1 MLPPSSQS
9 AGRLELAG
17 LPRDVALRG
26 PFSIRDPLSRSRQ
39 LFSPGLLPVTETRVD
54 GLALLDRELQA
65 GEPLEALDPEQVRA
79 GRSALQAALQDSV
92 DLVLGTR
99 A

>member
-1 MLPPSSQS
+1 
-9 AGRLELAG
+9 
-17 LPRDVALRG
+17 
-26 PFSIRDPLSRSRQ
+26 
-39 LFSPGLLPVTETRVD
+39 VTETRVD